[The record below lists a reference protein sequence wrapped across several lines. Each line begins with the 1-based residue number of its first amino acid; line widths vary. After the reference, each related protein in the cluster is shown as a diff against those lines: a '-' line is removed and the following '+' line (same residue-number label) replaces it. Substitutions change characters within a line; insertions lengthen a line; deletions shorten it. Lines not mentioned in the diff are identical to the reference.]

1 MTQEDSRSFAPRFAP
16 RDLADALI
24 SAAIGI
30 VQIFVLFVLP
40 GMLVQLATG
49 GGSLGLM
56 TGLVLYCVFA
66 LCSVSK
72 VEVGSAGIRFKRLL
86 GSPRFLPWSAITG
99 VAEAPRRELI
109 VHGWLWP
116 LLPPREMS
124 PSCTS
129 LGHYRIQYGER
140 FVYFPPSD
148 AAAFLAA
155 VERFSTLSVPV
166 EASMGKAAGPV
177 AEAVAEAETE
187 EAAK

>member
-1 MTQEDSRSFAPRFAP
+1 MIQEDSRSFAPRFAP
-16 RDLADALI
+16 RNLTDAVI
-24 SAAIGI
+24 SVAVGLL
-30 VQIFVLFVLP
+30 QIAVLFVLP
-40 GMLVQLATG
+40 GVLVYAATG

-56 TGLVLYCVFA
+56 TGLVLYGVFA

-86 GSPRFLPWSAITG
+86 GSPRLLPWSAITG
-99 VAEAPRRELI
+99 VVEAPRRELI

-129 LGHYRIQYGER
+129 LGHYRIGFGER

-148 AAAFLAA
+148 AAAFVAA
-155 VERFSTLSVPV
+155 VERFSTLSVP
-166 EASMGKAAGPV
+166 
-177 AEAVAEAETE
+177 AETSVVRAVE
-187 EAAK
+187 KATE

>member
-16 RDLADALI
+16 RNLADAVI
-24 SAAIGI
+24 SVAIGLL
-30 VQIFVLFVLP
+30 QIAVLFVLP
-40 GMLVQLATG
+40 GVLVYAATG

-56 TGLVLYCVFA
+56 TGLVLYWVFV
-66 LCSVSK
+66 LFSVSK

-86 GSPRFLPWSAITG
+86 GGPRFLPWSTITG

-129 LGHYRIQYGER
+129 LGHYRIGYGER
-140 FVYFPPSD
+140 FVYFAPSD

-155 VERFSTLSVPV
+155 VERFSTLSARV
-166 EASMGKAAGPV
+166 ESSVGRAVETAA
-177 AEAVAEAETE
+177 E
-187 EAAK
+187 